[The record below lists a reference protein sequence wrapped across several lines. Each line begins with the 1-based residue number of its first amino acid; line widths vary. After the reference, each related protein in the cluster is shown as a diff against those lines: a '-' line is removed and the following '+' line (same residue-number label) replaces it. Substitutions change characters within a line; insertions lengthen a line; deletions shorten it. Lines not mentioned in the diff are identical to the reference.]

1 MQATSQMRS
10 GQKPR
15 KIADKIDRS
24 ADYDVVI
31 VGGAFSGSSS
41 AILLKRTLPDL
52 RILIIERSEVF
63 DRKVGESTSE
73 VAGCFLTRVLKVGM
87 HLSRQHVAKHGL
99 RLWFHRN
106 GGDDP
111 AASTEIGPVY
121 QVRVST
127 FQLNRVVLDG
137 ELLGQ
142 ALELGCE
149 LVRPATIKKLD
160 LGGVGKNGVTYRTAG
175 GETREITAGWVIDA
189 SGKSCMIAKQR
200 KTWHS
205 HTEAHPTSAM
215 WTRFQNVCSLDSA
228 EGVAKLEG
236 ASSRMVTQR
245 NFATNHLMGY
255 GWWCW
260 IIPLDNGEVSA
271 GLTWDQRLFTP
282 PAGDSMS
289 ERVKKHLLQ
298 HPIGRV
304 MFENATAVENDNRY
318 YKGLAYYSDEVAGE
332 GFTQVGDATG
342 FMDPL
347 YSQGLDFCAHTVY
360 SSFALIRDYYAG
372 DCECLE
378 SEVAA
383 KNSEFTTSYFRWFE
397 SLYRDKYY
405 YLGDAEIMRAAFFLD
420 IGTYFV
426 GPVKLV
432 LINEEG
438 FSKLP
443 YHGRIGGLFAR
454 FMSFYNRR
462 FVVLAHKKIAA
473 GTYGNKNLG
482 HDFLIP
488 QSFTPGVP
496 ALKLLMKG
504 IRFWLTAEVRYLFTR
519 PAAVA
524 VEPTESNPLPPEMVP
539 ARS

>member
-1 MQATSQMRS
+1 MRS

-15 KIADKIDRS
+15 KIADHVDRS
-24 ADYDVVI
+24 VDYDIVI

-52 RILIIERSEVF
+52 RVLIIERAEFF

-99 RLWFHRN
+99 RLWFHN
-106 GGDDP
+106 DSESDP
-111 AASTEIGPVY
+111 SSSTEIGPVF
-121 QVRVST
+121 QGRVST
-127 FQLNRVVLDG
+127 FQLNRVVLDA
-137 ELLGQ
+137 ELLEQ
-142 ALELGCE
+142 ALALGCE

-160 LGGVGKNGVTYRTAG
+160 LGGVGENRISYKTAD
-175 GETREITAGWVIDA
+175 GEIREVTAGWVVDA

-205 HTEAHPTSAM
+205 HAKEHPTSAM
-215 WTRFQNVCSLDSA
+215 WTRFLNVCYLDSA
-228 EGVAKLEG
+228 EGNAKMAG

-245 NFATNHLMGY
+245 DFATNHLMGY

-289 ERVKKHLLQ
+289 ERVKKHLLK

-304 MFENATAVENDNRY
+304 MFENAVAVESDNHY
-318 YKGLAYYSDEVAGE
+318 YKGLAYYSDEVVGE

-347 YSQGLDFCAHTVY
+347 YSQGLDFCAHTAY
-360 SSFALIRDYYAG
+360 SSFALIRDYYSG
-372 DCECLE
+372 DCECLKTRI
-378 SEVAA
+378 AA
-383 KNSEFTTSYFRWFE
+383 NNAEFTISYFRWFE

-405 YLGDAEIMRAAFFLD
+405 YLGDAQIMRAAYFLD
-420 IGTYFV
+420 VGTYFV
-426 GPVKLV
+426 GPVNLV
-432 LINEEG
+432 LTNEDAE
-438 FSKLP
+438 FSRLP
-443 YHGRIGGLFAR
+443 YYGAIGGLFAK
-454 FMSFYNRR
+454 FMTFYNRR

-473 GTYGNKNLG
+473 GTYGNQNFA

-488 QSFTPGVP
+488 QSFSPGLP
-496 ALKLLMKG
+496 ALKLIIKG
-504 IRFWLTAEVRYLFTR
+504 ARLWLTMEARYLFTR
-519 PAAVA
+519 PAAV
-524 VEPTESNPLPPEMVP
+524 VEEPSESNPLPSSMITME
-539 ARS
+539 S

>member
-1 MQATSQMRS
+1 MQATSQMCS
-10 GQKPR
+10 GQSPR
-15 KIADKIDRS
+15 MISDDLDRS

-31 VGGAFSGSSS
+31 VGGAFSGASS

-52 RILIIERSEVF
+52 RVLIIERAEVF

-99 RLWFHRN
+99 RLWFHKDTEDKP
-106 GGDDP
+106 GS
-111 AASTEIGPVY
+111 STEIGPSF

-127 FQLNRVVLDG
+127 FQLNRVVLDA
-137 ELLGQ
+137 ELLRQ
-142 ALELGCE
+142 AVELGCE
-149 LVRPATIKKLD
+149 VVRPATIKKLE
-160 LGGVGKNGVTYRTAG
+160 LGGVGKNQVTYKG
-175 GETREITAGWVIDA
+175 GDGEIHEVSAGWVIDA
-189 SGKSCMIAKQR
+189 SGKACLVAKLR

-215 WTRFQNVCSLDSA
+215 WTRFQDVCYLDSP
-228 EGVAKLEG
+228 EGEAQLEG
-236 ASSRMVTQR
+236 ASSGMVTQR
-245 NFATNHLMGY
+245 GFATNHLMGY

-271 GLTWDQRLFTP
+271 GLTWDQRIFTP

-318 YKGLAYYSDEVAGE
+318 YKGLAYYSDEVAGD
-332 GFTQVGDATG
+332 GFTLVGDATG

-360 SSFALIRDYYAG
+360 SSFALIRDYYTG

-378 SEVAA
+378 TQVST

-432 LINEEG
+432 LINEEE
-438 FSKLP
+438 FSRLP
-443 YHGRIGGLFAR
+443 YHGPIGGLFAR

-473 GTYGNKNLG
+473 GNYGNKNLD

-496 ALKLLMKG
+496 ALKLLAKG
-504 IRFWLTAEVRYLFTR
+504 IRFWLTIEARYLLTR
-519 PAAVA
+519 AAPRA
-524 VEPTESNPLPPEMVP
+524 GKPTESNPLPPS
-539 ARS
+539 R

>member
-1 MQATSQMRS
+1 MRS

-15 KIADKIDRS
+15 EIADQIDRS

-73 VAGCFLTRVLKVGM
+73 VAGSFLTRVLKVGM

-106 GGDDP
+106 HDDHP
-111 AASTEIGPVY
+111 GSSTEIGPIY
-121 QVRVST
+121 QARVST
-127 FQLNRVVLDG
+127 FQLNRVVLDT
-137 ELLGQ
+137 ELLKQ
-142 ALELGCE
+142 AVDLGCE
-149 LVRPATIKKLD
+149 VIRPATIKNLD
-160 LGGVGKNGVTYRTAG
+160 LGGVGENRVSYKTAE
-175 GETREITAGWVIDA
+175 GETRDISASWVIDA
-189 SGKSCMIAKQR
+189 SGKVCMIAKQR

-205 HTEAHPTSAM
+205 NTEAHPTSSM
-215 WTRFQNVCSLDSA
+215 WTRFKNVCYLDSA
-228 EGVAKLEG
+228 EGAAQLEG
-236 ASSRMVTQR
+236 ANRRMVTQR
-245 NFATNHLMGY
+245 GFATNHLMGY

-271 GLTWDQRLFTP
+271 GLTWDRRLFTP
-282 PAGDSMS
+282 PEGDSMS

-318 YKGLAYYSDEVAGE
+318 YKGLAYYSDEVVGE

-360 SSFALIRDYYAG
+360 CSFAMIRDYYSG
-372 DCECLE
+372 DCECLKTRIDQNN
-378 SEVAA
+378 A
-383 KNSEFTTSYFRWFE
+383 EFKTSYFRWFD

-432 LINEEG
+432 LINEDAE

-443 YHGRIGGLFAR
+443 YHGAIGGLFAK

-462 FVVLAHKKIAA
+462 FIVLAHKKIAA
-473 GTYGNKNLG
+473 GTYGNKNLD
-482 HDFLIP
+482 HDFLIG
-488 QSFTPGVP
+488 QSFTPGGP
-496 ALKLLMKG
+496 ALKLLLKG
-504 IRFWLTAEVRYLFTR
+504 IRFWLTTEVRYLFTR
-519 PAAVA
+519 PAARA
-524 VEPTESNPLPPEMVP
+524 EEPSVSNPLPSEMK
-539 ARS
+539 AMKS